1 MIKPYKRHDVLIDFD
16 SIEYD
21 CWTEIVEFN
30 NENPVIYHDTYIRNE
45 YEKLMSQ
52 KENN

>member
-21 CWTEIVEFN
+21 CWTEYLQQIQKQEPQINVVLPQQE
-30 NENPVIYHDTYIRNE
+30 D
-45 YEKLMSQ
+45 EKG
-52 KENN
+52 E